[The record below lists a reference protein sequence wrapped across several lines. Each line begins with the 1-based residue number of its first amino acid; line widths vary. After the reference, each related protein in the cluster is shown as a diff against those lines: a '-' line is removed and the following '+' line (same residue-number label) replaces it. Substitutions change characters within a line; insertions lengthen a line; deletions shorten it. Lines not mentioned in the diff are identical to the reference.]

1 MRVRVQSLGAIQRAD
16 IELKPLTVFVGP
28 NNAGKTWMAY
38 TLASILGEY
47 GTNEYVKFLL
57 SSNKIQEE
65 YPSLDT
71 LIQTFLHEGSVTLD
85 IVQFATQTI
94 DTYFKRVGSRARN
107 WMRDYLG
114 TKRASFKSLKVD
126 ISLTDPDIL
135 LKRVLNYSI
144 DTGFPRGPQSLVRA
158 VKNEANPIFY
168 FYAEERISEKL
179 PPQEIKTFLLENIFR
194 AIQNAVY
201 SQVYTFPTE
210 RTTLLS
216 LLSGIRM
223 ASIAGSAMETV
234 SQVQANTLFPNS
246 LGSFFTI
253 IFSVLTTDPFIREE
267 EAKTNPAI
275 RKYLSIAHLLE
286 QGILNGEIETTSSA
300 LDILIELLFK
310 PTRDVSLEMQVAS
323 SMVKELSPFIL
334 YLRSLA
340 KPGQLLVIDEPE
352 MNLHPAA
359 QVRFMELL
367 AMLVNNGLNVL
378 FTTHSTY
385 MVDHLVNLIKASNI
399 QPKEEIQ
406 HKFFLNST
414 DAFLSKEQVSV
425 YLFEDRQAHS
435 ILDEH
440 GAINWS
446 TFSTVSDQLT
456 DIFLELVEREVRNDS

>member
-1 MRVRVQSLGAIQRAD
+1 MRIRVQSLGAIQRAD

-65 YPSLDT
+65 HPSLDT
-71 LIQTFLHEGSVTLD
+71 LIQTFLREGSATLD
-85 IVQFATQTI
+85 IVQFATLTI

-107 WMRDYLG
+107 WMREYLG
-114 TKRASFKSLKVD
+114 TKRASFRSLKVD

-144 DTGFPRGPQSLVRA
+144 DTGFPRGPQSLIKA
-158 VKNEANPIFY
+158 VKNEGNPILY

-194 AIQNAVY
+194 VLHSAVY

-210 RTTLLS
+210 RTTFIT
-216 LLSGIRM
+216 LLSGLRM
-223 ASIAGSAMETV
+223 APFATPSIETV
-234 SQVQANTLFPNS
+234 SPSPTGAS
-246 LGSFFTI
+246 LSHPVGNFLNMVLSILTI
-253 IFSVLTTDPFIREE
+253 NPFQREE
-267 EAKTNPAI
+267 EAKINATI
-275 RKYLSIAHLLE
+275 EKFLSIAHLLE
-286 QGILNGEIETTSSA
+286 RGILDGEIENTSSA

-456 DIFLELVEREVRNDS
+456 DIFLELVEREMDNAS